1 MTAEQ
6 IMQKLAAPFPA
17 CDVEW
22 RVQNTTQD
30 KSRGMAVPFI
40 DSRAIQ
46 NRLDSVVG
54 IYNWK
59 TEYRPWHQV
68 EKGDKERKAKQD
80 GTPKEVNASQ
90 LCGLS
95 IYCEERKEWVPKW
108 DGAEN
113 SDIEPVKGGISD
125 SFKRAAVLWN
135 VGRYLYDLDPVW
147 VDIEPRGRS
156 FAIQKH
162 ELERLDRE
170 YERAVQKKFGS
181 VPPSPHSRAEA
192 PDPPKQPKT
201 ASNERRQAK
210 GNTVDFEYAVKSVST
225 RNFASGK
232 GMVVVLH
239 NPSNSRSV
247 TAFLQGEHPEL
258 AEGICLKNVRLSQH
272 ENGSSP
278 YHTLDGFRIAA

>member
-108 DGAEN
+108 DGAETQISN
-113 SDIEPVKGGISD
+113 RSRAVFPIPSNGPPSYGTWEGISTIWTR
-125 SFKRAAVLWN
+125 SGWILNPGAGASPSRSMSLNGWIGN
-135 VGRYLYDLDPVW
+135 MS
-147 VDIEPRGRS
+147 GRS
-156 FAIQKH
+156 KRNLGQSLPAPIAAPK
-162 ELERLDRE
+162 RPI
-170 YERAVQKKFGS
+170 
-181 VPPSPHSRAEA
+181 PPSSRRL
-192 PDPPKQPKT
+192 PPTKEDKRKATPLIL
-201 ASNERRQAK
+201 
-210 GNTVDFEYAVKSVST
+210 NT
-225 RNFASGK
+225 
-232 GMVVVLH
+232 
-239 NPSNSRSV
+239 PS
-247 TAFLQGEHPEL
+247 
-258 AEGICLKNVRLSQH
+258 SQ
-272 ENGSSP
+272 
-278 YHTLDGFRIAA
+278 